1 MNSPHSD
8 PSKTQAFTA
17 AFFWRA
23 AKSYS
28 MMVLLSAFFCGFIHG
43 NLDQIFRMPEDPYR
57 LATLQILVICVLVLV
72 GLHFLFQELFPS
84 YAQHRIFLRKLLGE
98 SRWIDVLSLT
108 VLASLGEELLFRG
121 VLQPYVGLSIT
132 SLVVCIL
139 HISPYGLLTAWSGY
153 AFCFAFLQGILFA
166 YSHSL
171 FPSWLLGI
179 LIHLH
184 LNLQVNHDSSPS

>member
-8 PSKTQAFTA
+8 PSKMQDLTTS
-17 AFFWRA
+17 FFWKA

-28 MMVLLSAFFCGFIHG
+28 LMALLSAFFCGFIHG
-43 NLDQIFRMPEDPYR
+43 NLGEIFRIPEAPYR
-57 LATLQILVICVLVLV
+57 MATLQLLGVSMILLA
-72 GLHFLFQELFPS
+72 GLHFLFKEVFPS
-84 YAQHRIFLRKLLGE
+84 YMQHRIFFGQLLKG
-98 SRWIDVLSLT
+98 SSWVNLLSLT

-132 SLVVCIL
+132 SLIVCLL
-139 HISPYGLLTAWSGY
+139 HVSPYGLLTAWSGY
-153 AFCFAFLQGILFA
+153 AFCFSFLQGILFA

-179 LIHLH
+179 LIHLP
-184 LNLQVNHDSSPS
+184 LYLQANHDSQSP